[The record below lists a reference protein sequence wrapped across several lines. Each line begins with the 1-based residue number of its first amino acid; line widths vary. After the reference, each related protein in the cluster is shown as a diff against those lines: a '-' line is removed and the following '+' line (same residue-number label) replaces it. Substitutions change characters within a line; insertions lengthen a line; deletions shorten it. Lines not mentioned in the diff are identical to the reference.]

1 MQILNVDCIFTIQC
15 LTYESESGEK
25 MSMKRKLLVRE
36 WLPEEPESQF
46 VCWIMSGRG
55 EEIQTGSFP
64 CVLLSLFR
72 CQWETLRLE
81 SQFQLNSC
89 ILSRLAVGGYL
100 HLLLM
105 TRAGTGN
112 YSGIAQ
118 GMETQ
123 NRGIQGIF
131 FKLRKAETSH
141 Q

>member
-1 MQILNVDCIFTIQC
+1 MRVSLGKKI
-15 LTYESESGEK
+15 
-25 MSMKRKLLVRE
+25 SMKRKLLVRE

-46 VCWIMSGRG
+46 VRRIMSGRG

-64 CVLLSLFR
+64 RVLLSLFR

-112 YSGIAQ
+112 YPGIAQ
-118 GMETQ
+118 VMEIQ
-123 NRGIQGIF
+123 NRRMQVF
-131 FKLRKAETSH
+131 FFF
-141 Q
+141 